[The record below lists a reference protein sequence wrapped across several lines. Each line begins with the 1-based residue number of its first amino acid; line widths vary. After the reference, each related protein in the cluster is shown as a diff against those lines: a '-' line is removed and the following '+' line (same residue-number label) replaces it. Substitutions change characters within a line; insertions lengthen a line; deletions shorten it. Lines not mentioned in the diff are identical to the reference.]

1 MDMIGNLKKGCDLAA
16 LLLGVKGV
24 DLRHATTGLDSDAVQ
39 SFSAGMGIPGGFDAE
54 GSELQGCNKGAAIH
68 GLVFKIF
75 VSKIKILIPKHLD

>member
-24 DLRHATTGLDSDAVQ
+24 DLRHATTGLDSDAGQ

-54 GSELQGCNKGAAIH
+54 GSE
-68 GLVFKIF
+68 
-75 VSKIKILIPKHLD
+75 